1 MAGVKALSDYDAGLT
16 GGYLNRAEALLEL
29 AIECA
34 HERHRGDWSSPL
46 CFVAVPNNIDDI
58 RCYMDRLRRF
68 VEALRVLAQTND
80 PNRVVL
86 IENAINEYLRDEP
99 GNVRISLERLC
110 DAIDREEAENR
121 RGEDWSI
128 ARDYVRARLRRL
140 A

>member
-1 MAGVKALSDYDAGLT
+1 
-16 GGYLNRAEALLEL
+16 
-29 AIECA
+29 
-34 HERHRGDWSSPL
+34 
-46 CFVAVPNNIDDI
+46 
-58 RCYMDRLRRF
+58 MDRLRRF

-99 GNVRISLERLC
+99 GNVSISLERLC
-110 DAIDREEAENR
+110 DAIDRQEAENR

-128 ARDYVRARLRRL
+128 ARDYIRARLRRL

>member
-1 MAGVKALSDYDAGLT
+1 
-16 GGYLNRAEALLEL
+16 
-29 AIECA
+29 
-34 HERHRGDWSSPL
+34 
-46 CFVAVPNNIDDI
+46 
-58 RCYMDRLRRF
+58 MDRLRRF

-86 IENAINEYLRDEP
+86 IENAINEYLKDEP

-110 DAIDREEAENR
+110 DAIDREEAETR

-128 ARDYVRARLRRL
+128 ARDYVRARLRGL